1 MTIRGPAAPDFFCH
15 SCRAVQAASGVKEV
29 SGKSVE
35 ALPVI
40 IFRFV
45 TFLQHKRI
53 THPDQNKTMST
64 MNATSHGFEDMKLN
78 IKIKLS
84 ALWTSVTLCYL
95 YGDYFELYVPQKTQG
110 LVTGANLLDTP
121 FKLFAASVLLAI
133 PALMVFLSVV
143 LPPVI
148 NRRLNIFF
156 GILFTGIMLLIAVT
170 SLIPW
175 RVFYVFLAVTE
186 SCLTALV
193 VWYAWK
199 WPKERVSNQ

>member
-1 MTIRGPAAPDFFCH
+1 
-15 SCRAVQAASGVKEV
+15 
-29 SGKSVE
+29 
-35 ALPVI
+35 
-40 IFRFV
+40 
-45 TFLQHKRI
+45 
-53 THPDQNKTMST
+53 

-133 PALMVFLSVV
+133 PALMVFLSVSLKPAV
-143 LPPVI
+143 
-148 NRRLNIFF
+148 NRRLNIALGFF
-156 GILFTGIMLLIAVT
+156 FTVIMLLIAVT
-170 SLIPW
+170 SLTPW
-175 RVFYVFLAVTE
+175 RMFYVFLAVVE
-186 SCLTALV
+186 SCLTSLII
-193 VWYAWK
+193 WYAWK

>member
-1 MTIRGPAAPDFFCH
+1 
-15 SCRAVQAASGVKEV
+15 
-29 SGKSVE
+29 
-35 ALPVI
+35 
-40 IFRFV
+40 
-45 TFLQHKRI
+45 
-53 THPDQNKTMST
+53 MST

-133 PALMVFLSVV
+133 PALMVFLSVSLKPAV
-143 LPPVI
+143 
-148 NRRLNIFF
+148 NRRLNIALGFF
-156 GILFTGIMLLIAVT
+156 FTVIMLLIAVT
-170 SLIPW
+170 SLTPW
-175 RVFYVFLAVTE
+175 RMFYVFLAVVE
-186 SCLTALV
+186 SCLTSLII
-193 VWYAWK
+193 WYAWK